1 MKTAE
6 PLSWLDNNK
15 NYKEE
20 LIHWFNNKMDTL
32 VANQNLTKF
41 NNDSNTLSDLV
52 DSIKDMALI
61 AVAPTLGCS
70 KKEFQYYF
78 SLTSRKDDLENLTY
92 RYCEQKFDK
101 TLTT

>member
-15 NYKEE
+15 DYKEE
-20 LIHWFNNKMDTL
+20 LISWFNNKMDEL
-32 VANQNLTKF
+32 VIDQNLTKF
-41 NNDSNTLSDLV
+41 NNDANTLSDVV

-61 AVAPTLGCS
+61 AVAPVLGCTQ
-70 KKEFQYYF
+70 KEFQYYF
-78 SLTSRKDDLENLTY
+78 SLTSKKDDLVNLTY

-101 TLTT
+101 VSTT